1 MQKEI
6 SNNIFLLDRFQ
17 RTKRMG
23 RLKEK
28 NILLFILGMMTFAIG
43 SYIVTTFF
51 TMERPL
57 RDGMIEDWEQI
68 CIWSDVDGQH
78 VAVSPKGCYSTSCT
92 RPKLQTGTAIVD
104 IQNQKIQIETR
115 FVLVKA
121 SRFPLPCTD
130 NCNGGGTVQFR
141 LDPLVPNDYAVWY
154 GEEKVGDLMIF
165 SGKPTPRQCFE
176 NTP

>member
-1 MQKEI
+1 MA
-6 SNNIFLLDRFQ
+6 
-17 RTKRMG
+17 

-28 NILLFILGMMTFAIG
+28 NILIFILGMMTFAIG

-51 TMERPL
+51 IMERPV
-57 RDGMIEDWEQI
+57 RDGIIEDWEKI
-68 CIWSDVDGQH
+68 CIWSDFDGLY

-92 RPKLQTGTAIVD
+92 RPKLQTGTAVVD
-104 IQNQKIQIETR
+104 EQSRKIQIETR

-121 SRFPLPCTD
+121 SRFPLPCTN

-141 LDPLVPNDYAVWY
+141 LDPLIPNDYTVWF
-154 GEEKVGDLMIF
+154 GEEKAGDLMIF
-165 SGKPTPRQCFE
+165 SGRPTQRQCFE